1 MGVVGMRF
9 LLCGA
14 VALARFVVGA
24 MSSVLCLS
32 GVPPRTETGTGSEP
46 GNCRAGSEI
55 QLGFHDG
62 VLLGVGGDASR
73 IFDPVVKAELES
85 AHVQDP
91 ILRGGAVVGKV
102 E

>member
-14 VALARFVVGA
+14 VALARFVVWA

-62 VLLGVGGDASR
+62 VAGARRHDEQPKR
-73 IFDPVVKAELES
+73 DPRHGFNS
-85 AHVQDP
+85 MCQRT
-91 ILRGGAVVGKV
+91 I
-102 E
+102 